1 MSKSKKAPVKK
12 KVLAK
17 KSSRKPVITDY
28 NGMDILKLENNI
40 PLPARGVRDPLFLE
54 KASKV
59 LNDIKVSQSF
69 VVPKPKLYAV
79 QKLVKT
85 SYQSMVI
92 KSAVIKPDNKFARI
106 WRVK

>member
-1 MSKSKKAPVKK
+1 MANSKKTPVKK
-12 KVLAK
+12 KAVTK
-17 KSSRKPVITDY
+17 KSSTKPVITDY

-40 PLPARGVRDPLFLE
+40 PLPPRGVRDSLFVE

-59 LNDIKVSQSF
+59 LNDMKVSQSF
-69 VVPKPKLYAV
+69 VVPKPKLYAI
-79 QKLVKT
+79 QKLAKT

-92 KSAVIKPDNKFARI
+92 KYAVIKPENKFARI